1 MFPLITPACGA
12 PPADTAY
19 VPVPLRF
26 ALVCT
31 HSPCCRLT
39 CIFTP
44 LLISRSHCPLTSQ
57 RLHCACAGEGNNT
70 QTEMN
75 KIPKSPKANNL
86 RGTVWFR
93 VLPPL
98 YPDRADMIN

>member
-1 MFPLITPACGA
+1 MPPLITPACGA

-26 ALVCT
+26 SRVPA

-44 LLISRSHCPLTSQ
+44 LASRISHCPLTSQ
-57 RLHCACAGEGNNT
+57 RLHCACAGEGNNA

-75 KIPKSPKANNL
+75 KIAESPKANNL
-86 RGTVWFR
+86 RETVLFR

-98 YPDRADMIN
+98 YPDRADMID